1 MNSSTIYDRK
11 LFKNEIKKIY
21 NNHTYL
27 FSQYNNLLSN
37 IITKWKNNSVNFT
50 KFACLKNQFDY
61 NNNLILREFRT
72 VNSESDNNKNS
83 LQLDYIICCNNENL
97 KRIRKSRHLYIDV
110 TFHHPPDY
118 KQILIIMYKDIITN
132 LKIPAFFILMNV
144 KKEIYYNIVVES
156 IINIITD
163 FRKND
168 IEINSVVS
176 NSEKGLINTITKY
189 FNNAQ
194 RIS

>member
-1 MNSSTIYDRK
+1 MDKNKYPPKADLNNEKNDFINLYNDVMNSSTIYDRK

-61 NNNLILREFRT
+61 NNNLILREFHT
-72 VNSESDNNKNS
+72 VHLESDNNKNS
-83 LQLDYIICCNNENL
+83 LQLDYIIWCNNENL
-97 KRIRKSRHLYIDV
+97 KRIRKTHHLYIDV

-144 KKEIYYNIVVES
+144 KKEIYYNIVFES

-163 FRKND
+163 
-168 IEINSVVS
+168 
-176 NSEKGLINTITKY
+176 
-189 FNNAQ
+189 
-194 RIS
+194 